1 MCLLEIC
8 EVCHADGFATR
19 KTAPTKYA
27 GWYRF
32 SLCPSTAQREWRS
45 AFGAEKWTNWPAAKE
60 AIRMQEADQ
69 TRTVLVSL
77 FARGRC
83 PWANN
88 PAMQLQTV
96 IAEIYLL
103 DV

>member
-1 MCLLEIC
+1 
-8 EVCHADGFATR
+8 
-19 KTAPTKYA
+19 
-27 GWYRF
+27 
-32 SLCPSTAQREWRS
+32 
-45 AFGAEKWTNWPAAKE
+45 
-60 AIRMQEADQ
+60 MQEADQ
-69 TRTVLVSL
+69 TQTVLVSL

-88 PAMQLQTV
+88 PDMQRQTV

>member
-1 MCLLEIC
+1 
-8 EVCHADGFATR
+8 
-19 KTAPTKYA
+19 
-27 GWYRF
+27 
-32 SLCPSTAQREWRS
+32 
-45 AFGAEKWTNWPAAKE
+45 
-60 AIRMQEADQ
+60 MQEADQ
-69 TRTVLVSL
+69 TQTVLVSL